1 MPAYSYTAIN
11 QEGMKKKGILSAES
25 EREARKLVKDLKLTP
40 LKVSESKDLGKT
52 LKIKDKDIV
61 IMTRQLATLLEAS
74 TPIVEALNI
83 TANQL
88 QNKNLVYILYNLKED
103 IVQGKRLGSSMK
115 KFPGVFSDTYI
126 SMVTA
131 GDSSGNLDIVFT
143 KLADYL
149 EESASIRQKVI
160 SALTY
165 PIVLIGF
172 SIVVIISL
180 LAFVLPQV
188 VGQFIKAGA
197 ELPFIT
203 KFLIGISNNIVPI
216 LIVFAALFTF
226 IFYFYKKHIS
236 NIDNKISFDR
246 KVLGIPLLGNFIL
259 NSELERFSS
268 TMELLLA
275 SGTNLDVALDECS
288 KIFDNKFLS
297 RIILNA
303 KNDVVEGKDFIV
315 SLKNEE
321 VLPDIFI
328 QLISSG
334 YRSGNLAKMF
344 NKVSHFMKSEIENKR
359 AVFLSLLEPVVIILM
374 GGFIM
379 LIVLAILIP
388 IMQMNTLAIWRIKK
402 KDLLLSN

>member
-11 QEGMKKKGILSAES
+11 QDGTKKKGILSAES
-25 EREARKLVKDLKLTP
+25 EREARKLVKELKLTP

-74 TPIVEALNI
+74 TPIMEALNI
-83 TANQL
+83 TAKQL
-88 QNKNLVYILYNLKED
+88 KNKNLIYILYNLKEE
-103 IVQGKRLGSSMK
+103 IIQGKRLGSSMK

-149 EESASIRQKVI
+149 EESASIKQKVI

-203 KFLIGISNNIVPI
+203 KFLIGISNNIIPI
-216 LIVFAALFTF
+216 LIIFAVLCAI
-226 IFYFYKKHIS
+226 IFYSYKNYVRKIE
-236 NIDNKISFDR
+236 NKISFDQR
-246 KVLGIPLLGNFIL
+246 VLNIPLLGNFIL

-297 RIILNA
+297 KIVVDA

-315 SLKNEE
+315 SLKNEGIF
-321 VLPDIFI
+321 PDIFI

-359 AVFLSLLEPVVIILM
+359 AIFLSLLEPVVIILM

-388 IMQMNTLAIWRIKK
+388 IMQMNTLVI
-402 KDLLLSN
+402 

>member
-11 QEGMKKKGILSAES
+11 QDGAKKKGILSAES

-83 TANQL
+83 TAKQL
-88 QNKNLVYILYNLKED
+88 KNKNLIYILYNLKEE

-149 EESASIRQKVI
+149 EESASIKQKVI

-203 KFLIGISNNIVPI
+203 KFLIGISNNIIPI
-216 LIVFAALFTF
+216 LIIFEVLCAV
-226 IFYFYKKHIS
+226 IFYSYK
-236 NIDNKISFDR
+236 NYVR
-246 KVLGIPLLGNFIL
+246 K
-259 NSELERFSS
+259 
-268 TMELLLA
+268 
-275 SGTNLDVALDECS
+275 
-288 KIFDNKFLS
+288 
-297 RIILNA
+297 
-303 KNDVVEGKDFIV
+303 
-315 SLKNEE
+315 
-321 VLPDIFI
+321 
-328 QLISSG
+328 
-334 YRSGNLAKMF
+334 
-344 NKVSHFMKSEIENKR
+344 IENK
-359 AVFLSLLEPVVIILM
+359 I
-374 GGFIM
+374 
-379 LIVLAILIP
+379 
-388 IMQMNTLAIWRIKK
+388 
-402 KDLLLSN
+402 

>member
-11 QEGMKKKGILSAES
+11 QDGTKKKGILSAES
-25 EREARKLVKDLKLTP
+25 EREARKLVKELKLTP

-74 TPIVEALNI
+74 TPIMEALNI
-83 TANQL
+83 TAKQL
-88 QNKNLVYILYNLKED
+88 RNKNLIYILYNLKEE
-103 IVQGKRLGSSMK
+103 IIQGKRLGSSMK

-131 GDSSGNLDIVFT
+131 GDSSGNLDIVFA

-149 EESASIRQKVI
+149 EESASIKQKVI

-203 KFLIGISNNIVPI
+203 KFLIGISNNIIPI
-216 LIVFAALFTF
+216 LIILVVLCVI
-226 IFYFYKKHIS
+226 IFYSYKNYVRKIE
-236 NIDNKISFDR
+236 NKISFDQR
-246 KVLGIPLLGNFIL
+246 VLNIPLLGNFIL

-297 RIILNA
+297 KIVVDA

-321 VLPDIFI
+321 IFPDIFI

-359 AVFLSLLEPVVIILM
+359 AIFLSLLEPVVIILM

-388 IMQMNTLAIWRIKK
+388 IMQMNTLVI
-402 KDLLLSN
+402 

>member
-11 QEGMKKKGILSAES
+11 QDGTKKKGILSAES
-25 EREARKLVKDLKLTP
+25 EREARKLVKELKLTP

-83 TANQL
+83 TAKQL
-88 QNKNLVYILYNLKED
+88 RNKNLIYILYNLKEE
-103 IVQGKRLGSSMK
+103 IIQGKRLGSSMK

-131 GDSSGNLDIVFT
+131 GDSSGNLDIVFS

-149 EESASIRQKVI
+149 EEGASIKQKVI

-203 KFLIGISNNIVPI
+203 KFLIGISNNIIPI
-216 LIVFAALFTF
+216 LIIFAVLCVI
-226 IFYFYKKHIS
+226 IFYSYKNYVRKIE
-236 NIDNKISFDR
+236 NKISFDQR
-246 KVLGIPLLGNFIL
+246 VLNIPLLGNFIL

-297 RIILNA
+297 KIVVDA

-315 SLKNEE
+315 SLKNEGIF
-321 VLPDIFI
+321 PDIFI

-359 AVFLSLLEPVVIILM
+359 AIFLSLLEPVVIILM

-388 IMQMNTLAIWRIKK
+388 IMQMNTLVI
-402 KDLLLSN
+402 

>member
-11 QEGMKKKGILSAES
+11 QDGTKKKGILSAES

-83 TANQL
+83 TAKQL
-88 QNKNLVYILYNLKED
+88 KNKNLIYILYNLKEE
-103 IVQGKRLGSSMK
+103 IIQGKRLGSSMK

-131 GDSSGNLDIVFT
+131 GDSSGNLDIVFA

-149 EESASIRQKVI
+149 EESASIKQKVI

-203 KFLIGISNNIVPI
+203 KFLIGISNNIIPI
-216 LIVFAALFTF
+216 LIIFAVLCVI
-226 IFYFYKKHIS
+226 IFYSYKNYVRKIE
-236 NIDNKISFDR
+236 NKISFDQR
-246 KVLGIPLLGNFIL
+246 VLNIPLLGNFIL

-297 RIILNA
+297 KIVVDA

-321 VLPDIFI
+321 IFPDIFI

-359 AVFLSLLEPVVIILM
+359 AIFLSLLEPVVIILM

-388 IMQMNTLAIWRIKK
+388 IMQMNTLVI
-402 KDLLLSN
+402 

>member
-11 QEGMKKKGILSAES
+11 QDGSKKKGILSAES
-25 EREARKLVKDLKLTP
+25 EREARKLVKELKLTP

-83 TANQL
+83 TAKQL
-88 QNKNLVYILYNLKED
+88 RNKNLIYILYNLKEE
-103 IVQGKRLGSSMK
+103 IIQGKRLGSSMK

-131 GDSSGNLDIVFT
+131 GDSSGNLDIVFS

-149 EESASIRQKVI
+149 EEGASIKQKVI

-203 KFLIGISNNIVPI
+203 KFLIGISNNIIPI
-216 LIVFAALFTF
+216 FIIFAVLCVI
-226 IFYFYKKHIS
+226 IFYSYKNYVRKIE
-236 NIDNKISFDR
+236 NKISFDQR
-246 KVLGIPLLGNFIL
+246 VLNIPLLGNFIL

-297 RIILNA
+297 KIVVDA

-321 VLPDIFI
+321 IFPDIFI

-359 AVFLSLLEPVVIILM
+359 AIFLSLLEPVVIILM

-388 IMQMNTLAIWRIKK
+388 IMQMNTLVI
-402 KDLLLSN
+402 

>member
-11 QEGMKKKGILSAES
+11 QDGTKKKGILSAES
-25 EREARKLVKDLKLTP
+25 EREARKLVKELKLTP

-83 TANQL
+83 TAKQL
-88 QNKNLVYILYNLKED
+88 KNKNLIYILYNLKEE

-131 GDSSGNLDIVFT
+131 GDSSGNLDIVFS

-149 EESASIRQKVI
+149 EESASIKQKVI

-203 KFLIGISNNIVPI
+203 KFLIGISNNIIPI
-216 LIVFAALFTF
+216 LIIFAVLCVI
-226 IFYFYKKHIS
+226 IFYSYKNYVRKIE
-236 NIDNKISFDR
+236 NKISFDQR
-246 KVLGIPLLGNFIL
+246 VLNIPLLGNFIL

-297 RIILNA
+297 KIVVDA

-321 VLPDIFI
+321 IFPDIFI

-359 AVFLSLLEPVVIILM
+359 AIFLSLLEPVVIILM

-388 IMQMNTLAIWRIKK
+388 IMQMNTLAI
-402 KDLLLSN
+402 

>member
-11 QEGMKKKGILSAES
+11 QDGAKKKGILSAES

-83 TANQL
+83 TAKQL
-88 QNKNLVYILYNLKED
+88 KNKNLIYILYNLKEE

-149 EESASIRQKVI
+149 EESASIKQKVI

-203 KFLIGISNNIVPI
+203 KFLIGISNNIIPI
-216 LIVFAALFTF
+216 LIIFAVLCAV
-226 IFYFYKKHIS
+226 IFYSYKNYVRKIE
-236 NIDNKISFDR
+236 NKISFDR
-246 KVLGIPLLGNFIL
+246 RVLNIPLLGNFIL

-297 RIILNA
+297 KIVVDA
-303 KNDVVEGKDFIV
+303 KNDVVDGKDFIV
-315 SLKNEE
+315 SLKNEGI
-321 VLPDIFI
+321 LPDIFI

-359 AVFLSLLEPVVIILM
+359 AIFLSLLEPVVIILM

-388 IMQMNTLAIWRIKK
+388 IMQMNTLAI
-402 KDLLLSN
+402 

>member
-11 QEGMKKKGILSAES
+11 QDGTKKKGILSAES
-25 EREARKLVKDLKLTP
+25 EREARKLVKELKLTP

-83 TANQL
+83 TAKQL
-88 QNKNLVYILYNLKED
+88 KNKNLIYILYNLKEE
-103 IVQGKRLGSSMK
+103 IIQGKRLGSSMK

-131 GDSSGNLDIVFT
+131 GDSSGNLDIVFS

-149 EESASIRQKVI
+149 EESASIKQKVI

-203 KFLIGISNNIVPI
+203 KFLIGISNNIIPI
-216 LIVFAALFTF
+216 LIIFAVLCAI
-226 IFYFYKKHIS
+226 IFYSYKNYVRKIE
-236 NIDNKISFDR
+236 NKISFDQR
-246 KVLGIPLLGNFIL
+246 VLNIPLLGNFIL

-297 RIILNA
+297 KIVVDA

-315 SLKNEE
+315 SLKNEGIF
-321 VLPDIFI
+321 PDIFI

-359 AVFLSLLEPVVIILM
+359 AIFLSLLEPVVIILM

-388 IMQMNTLAIWRIKK
+388 IMQMNTLAI
-402 KDLLLSN
+402 

>member
-11 QEGMKKKGILSAES
+11 QDGTKKKGILSAES
-25 EREARKLVKDLKLTP
+25 EREARKLVKELKLTP

-83 TANQL
+83 TAKQL
-88 QNKNLVYILYNLKED
+88 KNKNLIYILYNLKEE
-103 IVQGKRLGSSMK
+103 IIQGKRLGSSMK

-149 EESASIRQKVI
+149 EESASIKQKVI

-180 LAFVLPQV
+180 LTFVLPQV

-203 KFLIGISNNIVPI
+203 KFLIGISNNIIPI
-216 LIVFAALFTF
+216 LIIFAVLCVI
-226 IFYFYKKHIS
+226 IFYSYKNYVRKIE
-236 NIDNKISFDR
+236 NKISFDQR
-246 KVLGIPLLGNFIL
+246 VLNIPLLGNFIL

-297 RIILNA
+297 KIVVDA

-315 SLKNEE
+315 SLKNEGIF
-321 VLPDIFI
+321 PDIFI

-334 YRSGNLAKMF
+334 YRSGNLVKMF

-359 AVFLSLLEPVVIILM
+359 AIFLSLLEPVVIILM

-388 IMQMNTLAIWRIKK
+388 IMQMNTLVI
-402 KDLLLSN
+402 

>member
-11 QEGMKKKGILSAES
+11 QDGTKKKGILSAES
-25 EREARKLVKDLKLTP
+25 EREARKIVKELKLTP

-83 TANQL
+83 TAKQL
-88 QNKNLVYILYNLKED
+88 KNKNLIYILYNLKEE
-103 IVQGKRLGSSMK
+103 IIQGKRLGSSMK

-149 EESASIRQKVI
+149 EESASIKQKVI

-203 KFLIGISNNIVPI
+203 KFLIGISNNIIPI
-216 LIVFAALFTF
+216 LIIFAVLCVI
-226 IFYFYKKHIS
+226 IFYSYKNYVRKIE
-236 NIDNKISFDR
+236 NKISFDQR
-246 KVLGIPLLGNFIL
+246 VLNIPLLGNFIL

-297 RIILNA
+297 KIVVDA

-315 SLKNEE
+315 SLKNEGIF
-321 VLPDIFI
+321 PDIFI

-359 AVFLSLLEPVVIILM
+359 AIFLSLLEPVVIILM

-388 IMQMNTLAIWRIKK
+388 IMQMNTLVI
-402 KDLLLSN
+402 

>member
-11 QEGMKKKGILSAES
+11 QDGTKKKGILSAES
-25 EREARKLVKDLKLTP
+25 EREARKLVKELKLTP

-74 TPIVEALNI
+74 TPIMEALNI
-83 TANQL
+83 TAKQL
-88 QNKNLVYILYNLKED
+88 RNKNLIYILYNLKEE
-103 IVQGKRLGSSMK
+103 IIQGKRLGSSMK

-149 EESASIRQKVI
+149 EESASIKQKVI

-203 KFLIGISNNIVPI
+203 KFLIGISNNIIPI
-216 LIVFAALFTF
+216 LIIFTVLCAI
-226 IFYFYKKHIS
+226 IFYSYKNYVRKIE
-236 NIDNKISFDR
+236 NKISFDQR
-246 KVLGIPLLGNFIL
+246 VLNIPLLGNFIL

-297 RIILNA
+297 KIVVDA

-315 SLKNEE
+315 SLKNEGIF
-321 VLPDIFI
+321 PDIFI

-359 AVFLSLLEPVVIILM
+359 AIFLSLLEPVVIILM

-388 IMQMNTLAIWRIKK
+388 IMQMNTLVI
-402 KDLLLSN
+402 